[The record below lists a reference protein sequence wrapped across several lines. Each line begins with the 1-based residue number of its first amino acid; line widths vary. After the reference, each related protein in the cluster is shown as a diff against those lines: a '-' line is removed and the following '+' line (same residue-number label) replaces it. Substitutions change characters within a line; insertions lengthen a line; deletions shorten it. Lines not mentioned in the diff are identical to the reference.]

1 MRPLASNAK
10 CLCFAGWHYVL
21 IGTLD
26 DADWLKIVAR
36 DIRDLY
42 FAKVLLARSVER
54 VFFSQES

>member
-21 IGTLD
+21 IGILD

-36 DIRDLY
+36 DIWLG
-42 FAKVLLARSVER
+42 F
-54 VFFSQES
+54 VFRLSPAG